1 MPPLLK
7 ITNFY
12 KFNFS
17 HFLHWMIFFPKVS
30 LLVKCPTAFDKDGD
44 VWSKLLWITGRWHSC
59 HFLSGQKASATNLP
73 DVSFYRIRPLT
84 SSNPGFWGQCQVPG
98 DFDKCLTSE
107 EGGGCLPYPKLLRPM
122 SAKQPPDQNQHANPC
137 KALSRRK
144 SDNFPNQSFGN
155 FSSLEEFEMHPAE
168 VHIFFFRSV
177 TNLGHRSIFFRCNR
191 ITGHDGP
198 KIWAVTKEVKSGS
211 RLKMSSVWPKS
222 FLGWTRTSVHRSRRE
237 QWTPCFSFFLMILQ
251 L

>member
-1 MPPLLK
+1 
-7 ITNFY
+7 
-12 KFNFS
+12 
-17 HFLHWMIFFPKVS
+17 MIFFPKVS
-30 LLVKCPTAFDKDGD
+30 LLVKCPPAFAKDD
-44 VWSKLLWITGRWHSC
+44 NVWSKLLWITGRWHSC

-73 DVSFYRIRPLT
+73 DVSFYRIWPLT

-107 EGGGCLPYPKLLRPM
+107 EEGVAFLTPSFWGQCQPSSLRIKINM
-122 SAKQPPDQNQHANPC
+122 QTRVRKS
-137 KALSRRK
+137 RK
-144 SDNFPNQSFGN
+144 SDNFLNQSFGN

-222 FLGWTRTSVHRSRRE
+222 FLGWTRTSVHRSWQNNE
-237 QWTPCFSFFLMILQ
+237 HLAFPSF
-251 L
+251 